1 MTASTPHSTPG
12 SSSDPR
18 TDSGTDPN
26 TDQGTNQSTES
37 NTESNTGS
45 NPDSN
50 GKISELPS
58 LLPADMQDERLI
70 ASRGVGGAVSGFTS
84 RLRSGDLGSLPV
96 VVGLIIIWAVF
107 QSQNSAFLS
116 SRNLVNLSLQSAAV
130 GTMAIGIVLV
140 LLLGEIDLSVGS
152 VSGLAS
158 AVLAVTL
165 VNRNWPAVLAVLAA
179 VVVGVLVGLFYGA
192 LFNRFGVP
200 SFVITLAGLLGFLG
214 LQLYVLGKEGTI
226 NLPFD
231 SPVVK
236 FAQQSFLPPAVAYL
250 LVGLT
255 VAAYVLTRLRNRAAR
270 AAADLSTPPTSTI
283 AIRAAF
289 LAVVLVVLVYVLNL
303 DRGVS
308 MMVIFFIALVVIMD
322 LAIRRTSWG
331 RSVMAVGGN
340 VEAARRAGINVKAI
354 YLSVFTLCSTFAAV
368 GGILAAGRL
377 AAVNQSS
384 GGTDTNLNAIAAAV
398 IGGTSLFGG
407 RGSAYSALL
416 GIMVIQS
423 ISSGLS
429 LLNLDSSIRYMVT
442 GAVLLL
448 AVTIDSLSRRSRAAH
463 GRA

>member
-1 MTASTPHSTPG
+1 MTASTPRSTP
-12 SSSDPR
+12 
-18 TDSGTDPN
+18 
-26 TDQGTNQSTES
+26 QSTPEPGS
-37 NTESNTGS
+37 HTGSHPGGVPSADNGTSTGDNTG
-45 NPDSN
+45 N
-50 GKISELPS
+50 GITELPP

-70 ASRGVGGAVSGFTS
+70 AGHGVRGAVAGFTG

-96 VVGLIIIWAVF
+96 IVGVIIIWGVF
-107 QSQNSAFLS
+107 QSLNSSFLS
-116 SRNLVNLSLQSAAV
+116 SRNLVNLTLQSAAV

-152 VSGLAS
+152 VSGLSS

-165 VNRNWPAVLAVLAA
+165 VNRNWPVALALLAA
-179 VVVGVLVGLFYGA
+179 IAVGMIVGLFYGA

-214 LQLYVLGKEGTI
+214 LQLYVLGREGTL
-226 NLPFD
+226 NLPFE
-231 SPVVK
+231 SAVVK
-236 FAQQSFLPPAVAYL
+236 FAQQSFLSDGVAYL
-250 LVGLT
+250 LVALT
-255 VAAYVLTRLRNRAAR
+255 VATYVLSRLRRRSAR
-270 AAADLSTPPTSTI
+270 AAADLSTTPAATI
-283 AIRAAF
+283 VIRAVL
-289 LAVVLVVLVYVLNL
+289 LAVLLAVPVAVLNL

-308 MMVIFFIALVVIMD
+308 VMFVFFLALVVIMD

-354 YLSVFTLCSTFAAV
+354 YLSVFTLCSTFAAL

-429 LLNLDSSIRYMVT
+429 LLSLDSSIRYMVT

>member
-1 MTASTPHSTPG
+1 MTASTPG
-12 SSSDPR
+12 SGSPER
-18 TDSGTDPN
+18 
-26 TDQGTNQSTES
+26 STES
-37 NTESNTGS
+37 QSS
-45 NPDSN
+45 
-50 GKISELPS
+50 
-58 LLPADMQDERLI
+58 LPADMQDERLI
-70 ASRGVGGAVSGFTS
+70 ASRGIGGAISVFTT

-96 VVGLIIIWAVF
+96 VLGLIIIWGVF
-107 QSQNSAFLS
+107 QSLNSSFLS
-116 SRNLVNLSLQSAAV
+116 SRNLVNLTLQSAAV
-130 GTMAIGIVLV
+130 GTMAIGVVLV
-140 LLLGEIDLSVGS
+140 LLLGEIDLSIGS

-165 VNRNWPAVLAVLAA
+165 VNKNWPVVLALLAA
-179 VVVGVLVGLFYGA
+179 VATGMLVGLLYGA

-214 LQLYVLGKEGTI
+214 LQLYVLGPQGTI
-226 NLPFD
+226 NIPFG

-236 FAQQSFLPPAVAYL
+236 FAQQSFLPDAVAYG

-255 VAAYVLTRLRNRAAR
+255 VAAYFLSRLRTNSSR
-270 AAADLSTPPTSTI
+270 AAADLSTTPT
-283 AIRAAF
+283 RM
-289 LAVVLVVLVYVLNL
+289 LAVRAVFLTVVLAIPVSVLNNDRGVPVMFVSFLVLVV
-303 DRGVS
+303 
-308 MMVIFFIALVVIMD
+308 VVD
-322 LAIRRTSWG
+322 LALRRTSWG

-340 VEAARRAGINVKAI
+340 VEAARRAGINVRAI
-354 YLSVFTLCSTFAAV
+354 YLSVFALCSTFAAL
-368 GGILAAGRL
+368 GGLLAAARL
-377 AAVNQSS
+377 AAVDQSS

-416 GIMVIQS
+416 GILVIQS

-429 LLNLDSSIRYMVT
+429 LLSLDSSIRYMVT